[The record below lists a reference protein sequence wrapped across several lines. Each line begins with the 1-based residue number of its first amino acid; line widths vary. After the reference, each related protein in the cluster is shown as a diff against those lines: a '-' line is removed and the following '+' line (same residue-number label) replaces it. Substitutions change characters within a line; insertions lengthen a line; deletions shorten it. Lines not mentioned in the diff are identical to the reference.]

1 MKSNQPKYRN
11 ESIGRVHVCVFTSA
25 SAPFALYW
33 SLYEWFQ
40 CFYCSLFAANTFIK
54 SVPTTK
60 TAFKLTERASGQ
72 EGERERECAC
82 EREEESERTR
92 VRVKYKDRES
102 DRCAYKRIVQC
113 VQHSVSQSY
122 RRVAD
127 QHLSIYLFTRCSAQ
141 DHTNPRIAKNE
152 RNSELWASS
161 EI

>member
-1 MKSNQPKYRN
+1 M
-11 ESIGRVHVCVFTSA
+11 RVLAVCMCVFSHQHR
-25 SAPFALYW
+25 LH
-33 SLYEWFQ
+33 SLYIGHFMSD
-40 CFYCSLFAANTFIK
+40 FSVFTAHYLLPTLSLNRFRPPKRHLNWLNEQA
-54 SVPTTK
+54 
-60 TAFKLTERASGQ
+60 GQ
-72 EGERERECAC
+72 REKERERAC

-122 RRVAD
+122 WRVAD